1 LKRLPI
7 AALILIASPAIAL
20 SLLLYLYGVDVPF
33 WDQWSVLGL
42 AEAFRLHILTF
53 GQLFA
58 QYNEHR
64 LFFPRVLLLGIDA
77 LAHGNV
83 KYELVALWLLA
94 AVVLVNVYRLAR
106 LTLQGTAVRLLTG
119 MFLAS
124 LLIFSPIQYQ
134 NWLWGMQVDMLL
146 PMTCLS
152 TALVVLYSNRG
163 PWLKLAIAAALATVA
178 GYSYLNGLTCWVLL
192 IPALLQQF
200 KSKPAKLRAG
210 LIWIALTVV
219 NLAAYFHDY
228 RFLGSRPELSDLLA
242 HSELVIISFLGFLGA
257 PLSFGTGIN
266 EERLAHFIG
275 AAIVLLAVIAGLK
288 IIDSRRKPG
297 MLWRCLPWLTIGA
310 YALVTA
316 VIVTLGRATS
326 SPQRLLESRYTS
338 FSIYLF
344 VALIFLWPIL
354 FAPPDA
360 PPPGWK
366 RWSVEGSVGVILL
379 LQFFT
384 SLLAIGQMKESRTD
398 RLESKACL
406 AFFNLIDDPCQT
418 QRLDWDPMLLKQRV
432 QSLVRLDFFHPPLV
446 QSPDMRLLAGS
457 ADPSSKQY
465 GVFEFL
471 TNAGNGFYRA
481 SGTGVA
487 DAIIL
492 SYLRADGAPVVFVM
506 ADWMKASPSNNP
518 AGWEKW
524 FELPPSADRIQA
536 WAYDARAGRAFLL
549 FGEQR
554 ISSAPSANVRFAPRA
569 RGFLDTID
577 PGDVLMVK
585 GWAVLLNQH
594 KPADMTLLTCG
605 DNNAIVAAG
614 QPWQIRPDVVR
625 ELGDARYLKSGW
637 QIPVRP
643 EKLPPGCEVKA
654 WAYDAAA
661 NEAGLLPDLR
671 NPATKEK

>member
-42 AEAFRLHILTF
+42 AEAFRVHVLTF

-83 KYELVALWLLA
+83 KYELVALWLLG

-119 MFLAS
+119 TFLAS

-178 GYSYLNGLTCWVLL
+178 GYSYLNGLICWVLL

-210 LIWIALTVV
+210 LIWIALIVV

-275 AAIVLLAVIAGLK
+275 AAIVLLAVIVGLRF
-288 IIDSRRKPG
+288 IDSRRKPG

-338 FSIYLF
+338 FSVHLF

-379 LQFFT
+379 LQIFT
-384 SLLAIGQMKESRTD
+384 SLHAIGQMKESRTD

-432 QSLVRLDFFHPPLV
+432 QSLQRLDFFHPPLV

-465 GVFEFL
+465 GVFESL

-492 SYLRADGAPVVFVM
+492 SYLRADGAPVAFAM
-506 ADWMKASPSNNP
+506 ADWMKTNPSNNP
-518 AGWEKW
+518 SGWEKW
-524 FELPPSADRIQA
+524 FELPPGGDQIQA

-554 ISSAPSANVRFAPRA
+554 ISSAPPANVRFAPRA
-569 RGFLDTID
+569 RGFLDTVD

-637 QIPVRP
+637 QIPVRI

>member
-1 LKRLPI
+1 MKRLPI
-7 AALILIASPAIAL
+7 PALILIASPGIAL
-20 SLLLYLYGVDVPF
+20 GILLYLYGVDVPF
-33 WDQWSVLGL
+33 WDQWSILGL

-53 GQLFA
+53 GELFA

-83 KYELVALWLLA
+83 KYELAALWLLA

-106 LTLQGTAVRLLTG
+106 LTLQGTAVRFLTG
-119 MFLAS
+119 TFLAS

-146 PMTCLS
+146 PMACLS
-152 TALVVLYSNRG
+152 TALVVLYSNLG
-163 PWLKLAIAAALATVA
+163 PWVKLAIAGALATVA
-178 GYSYLNGLTCWVLL
+178 GYSYLNGLSCWVLL
-192 IPALLQQF
+192 IPAMLQQF
-200 KSKPAKLRAG
+200 KNKPTKVRAAS
-210 LIWIALTVV
+210 IWIALAVV
-219 NLAAYFHDY
+219 NLVAYFHDY
-228 RFLGSRPELSDLLA
+228 RFLGSRPEFSDLLA

-275 AAIVLLAVIAGLK
+275 AVIVLLAALVGLK
-288 IIDSRRKPG
+288 FIGSRRRPG
-297 MLWRCLPWLTIGA
+297 MIWRCLPWLTIGA
-310 YALVTA
+310 YALATA
-316 VIVTLGRATS
+316 LIVTLGRATS

-338 FSIYLF
+338 FSVYLF
-344 VALIFLWPIL
+344 VALIFLFPIL
-354 FAPPDA
+354 FAPPEA

-366 RWSVEGSVGVILL
+366 RWSVEATVILIL
-379 LQFFT
+379 ILQFFT
-384 SLLAIGQMKESRTD
+384 SLYAIGQMMETRTD

-432 QSLVRLDFFHPPLV
+432 QSLERLDFFHPPLL
-446 QSPDMRLLAGS
+446 QSHDLRLVAAS

-465 GVFEFL
+465 GVFESL
-471 TNAGNGFYRA
+471 TNAGSGFYRA
-481 SGTGVA
+481 SGSAAA
-487 DAIIL
+487 DAIVL
-492 SYLRADGAPVVFVM
+492 SYLRADGALVAFAMV
-506 ADWMKASPSNNP
+506 DWMKASP

-524 FELPPSADRIQA
+524 FQLPPGADRIQA
-536 WAYDARAGRAFLL
+536 WAYNARAGRAFLL

-554 ISSAPSANVRFAPRA
+554 ISTSPPTNVRFAPRA
-569 RGFLDTID
+569 RGFLDTVD
-577 PGDVLMVK
+577 SGDVLMVK
-585 GWAVLLNQH
+585 GWAVLLSQH

-605 DNNAIVAAG
+605 DNNAIVAVG

-643 EKLPPGCEVKA
+643 ENLQSGCEVKA

-671 NPATKEK
+671 K

>member
-20 SLLLYLYGVDVPF
+20 GLLLYLYGVDVPF

-42 AEAFRLHILTF
+42 AEAFHLHILTF

-64 LFFPRVLLLGIDA
+64 LFFPRMLLLGIDA

-83 KYELVALWLLA
+83 KYELAALWLLA
-94 AVVLVNVYRLAR
+94 AIVLVNVYRLAR
-106 LTLQGTAVRLLTG
+106 LTLQGTAVRLLMGT
-119 MFLAS
+119 FLAS

-146 PMTCLS
+146 PMACLS
-152 TALVVLYSNRG
+152 TALVFLYSNCG
-163 PWLKLAIAAALATVA
+163 PWLKLAVAAALATVA
-178 GYSYLNGLTCWVLL
+178 GYSYLNGLSCWVLL
-192 IPALLQQF
+192 IPAVLQQF
-200 KSKPAKLRAG
+200 KSKPTKLRAAS
-210 LIWIALTVV
+210 IWIALAVV
-219 NLAAYFHDY
+219 NLVAYFHDY

-242 HSELVIISFLGFLGA
+242 HSEPVIISFLGFLGA

-275 AAIVLLAVIAGLK
+275 AAIVLLAALAGLRF
-288 IIDSRRKPG
+288 IDSRRRPG
-297 MLWRCLPWLTIGA
+297 ILWRCLPWLTIGA

-316 VIVTLGRATS
+316 VTVTLGRATS

-338 FSIYLF
+338 FSVYLF

-360 PPPGWK
+360 PPLGWK
-366 RWSVEGSVGVILL
+366 RWSIEGSVALILL
-379 LQFFT
+379 LQFFI
-384 SLLAIGQMKESRTD
+384 SLYGIGQMKEMRTD

-418 QRLDWDPMLLKQRV
+418 QRLD
-432 QSLVRLDFFHPPLV
+432 FFHPPLL
-446 QSPDMRLLAGS
+446 QSPDLRLLAGS
-457 ADPSSKQY
+457 VDPSSKQY
-465 GVFEFL
+465 GVFESL
-471 TNAGNGFYRA
+471 TNAGAGFYRA

-487 DAIIL
+487 DAIVL
-492 SYLRADGAPVVFVM
+492 SYVGADGAPVAFSMV
-506 ADWMKASPSNNP
+506 DWMKASPSNNP

-524 FELPPSADRIQA
+524 FELPPGADRIQA
-536 WAYDARAGRAFLL
+536 WAYDALAGRAFLL

-554 ISSAPSANVRFAPRA
+554 ISSAPPTKVHFASKA
-569 RGFLDTID
+569 RGFLDTVD
-577 PGDVLMVK
+577 SGDVLVVK
-585 GWAVLLNQH
+585 GWAVLLSQN

-605 DNNAIVAAG
+605 DNNAIVAVG

-654 WAYDAAA
+654 WAYNAAA
-661 NEAGLLPDLR
+661 NEAGLLPDL
-671 NPATKEK
+671 KSK

>member
-7 AALILIASPAIAL
+7 AALILIAWPAIAL
-20 SLLLYLYGVDVPF
+20 GLLLYLYGVDVPF
-33 WDQWSVLGL
+33 WDQWSVVGL

-58 QYNEHR
+58 QFNEHR
-64 LFFPRVLLLGIDA
+64 VFFPRLLLLGIDA

-83 KYELVALWLLA
+83 KYELAALWLLA
-94 AVVLVNVYRLAR
+94 AVVLLNVYRLAR
-106 LTLQGTAVRLLTG
+106 LTLQGTSVRLLTG

-134 NWLWGMQVDMLL
+134 NWLWGFQVTLL
-146 PMTCLS
+146 VPIACLT
-152 TALVVLYSNRG
+152 TALTVTYSTRNSWVG
-163 PWLKLAIAAALATVA
+163 FWVSATLATVA
-178 GYSYLNGLTCWVLL
+178 SYSVANGLLCWPLL
-192 IPALLQQF
+192 FPSQLQQF
-200 KSKPAKLRAG
+200 KTKPAKLRAAS
-210 LIWIALTVV
+210 LWIVLAALTVGGFF
-219 NLAAYFHDY
+219 YHY
-228 RFLGSRPELSDLLA
+228 RFLGSRPEVSDLLA
-242 HSELVIISFLGFLGA
+242 HSELAIISFLGFLGA
-257 PLSFGTGIN
+257 PLSFGMGIN
-266 EERLAHFIG
+266 AERLAHFIG
-275 AAIVLLAVIAGLK
+275 AAMVLLAALVSLRF
-288 IIDSRRKPG
+288 IDSRRKPG

-310 YALVTA
+310 YALASA

-338 FSIYLF
+338 LSVYLF

-366 RWSVEGSVGVILL
+366 RWSVEGTVGVILL
-379 LQFFT
+379 LQFST
-384 SLLAIGQMKESRTD
+384 SLYAIGQMKETRTD

-432 QSLVRLDFFHPPLV
+432 QSLERLDFFHPPLV
-446 QSPDMRLLAGS
+446 HSPDLRLLAGS

-465 GVFEFL
+465 GVFEAL
-471 TNAGNGFYRA
+471 TNAGSGFYRA
-481 SGTGVA
+481 SGSGIA
-487 DAIIL
+487 DAIVL
-492 SYLRADGAPVVFVM
+492 SYLRADGASVAFAM
-506 ADWMKASPSNNP
+506 ADWMKANPS
-518 AGWEKW
+518 GWEKW
-524 FELPPSADRIQA
+524 FELPPGADRIQA
-536 WAYDARAGRAFLL
+536 WAYDALSGRAFLL
-549 FGEQR
+549 FGEQQ
-554 ISSAPSANVRFAPRA
+554 ISSAPPANLRFVPRA
-569 RGFLDTID
+569 RGFLDTVD
-577 PGDVLMVK
+577 PGDVLMVQ
-585 GWAVLLNQH
+585 GWAVLANQH

-605 DNNAIVAAG
+605 DDNAIVAAG
-614 QPWQIRPDVVR
+614 QPWEIRPDVAR

-643 EKLPPGCEVKA
+643 GKLPPGCEVKA

-671 NPATKEK
+671 KLAAKVK